1 MESSDMNCSGYF
13 VLDDRTSDL
22 QAEEQEERES
32 SRVNR
37 DGEEEFRPVRRELFV
52 LGQIKYQLIRPEQF
66 Q

>member
-37 DGEEEFRPVRRELFV
+37 DGEEEFRPVRRESFSFLD
-52 LGQIKYQLIRPEQF
+52 K
-66 Q
+66 